1 MLALNDSASLCEI
14 GEFSRD
20 EPEAL
25 DVECRLSEVFMSS
38 EESGDDEDD
47 DEDDKPNVG
56 GVVCEISWRASFKSL
71 FLR

>member
-47 DEDDKPNVG
+47 KPNVG